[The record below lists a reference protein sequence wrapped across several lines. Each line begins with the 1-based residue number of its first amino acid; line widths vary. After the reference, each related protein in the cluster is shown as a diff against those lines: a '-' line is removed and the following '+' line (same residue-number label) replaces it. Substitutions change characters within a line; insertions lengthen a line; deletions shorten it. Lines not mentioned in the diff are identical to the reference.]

1 MPETTHWYQDSRPRA
16 ACLFYNARAMN
27 RTTLLGLAAAV
38 CLAGCNKTTTPA
50 APSRPNDA
58 VQLKLKELAGS
69 NATDCGRLDVKAPN
83 DQFKTASTCATNAAD
98 GKKPF
103 YVAYDMPGMTTG
115 VAGNVEGKLFALQ
128 LQGAGTGAQLESG
141 PCPAAL
147 RIAPS
152 GRLTCFVPGTMGLNA
167 TGADPHSGIPTMP
180 AANPHAGGPTGLPQP
195 FGSTS
200 TTTPPPPKKK

>member
-1 MPETTHWYQDSRPRA
+1 MK
-16 ACLFYNARAMN
+16 
-27 RTTLLGLAAAV
+27 RTILLGLAAAV
-38 CLAGCNKTTTPA
+38 CFIGCNKSPSSA

-58 VQLKLKELAGS
+58 VQGKLKELAGS
-69 NATDCGRLDVKAPN
+69 GATDCGRIDVKAPN
-83 DQFKTASTCATNAAD
+83 DQFKTASSCATSAAD

-115 VAGNVEGKLFALQ
+115 VAGNSEGKLFALE
-128 LQGAGTGAQLESG
+128 LQGSGTGAKLDSG

-167 TGADPHSGIPTMP
+167 TGADPHSGISTTPT
-180 AANPHAGGPTGLPQP
+180 ANPHAGGTTGLPQP

-200 TTTPPPPKKK
+200 SPSPPPPPKKK